1 MDPFDRSLQVQE
13 LHSIHGICSIFPC
26 LHLRLATVNIACI
39 YNLHALPISE
49 LRRRADSVVA
59 VTSQEPGK
67 GCERVTPGG
76 QCDNVGT
83 GRDHGAMV
91 GYGGHSDRDTAQ
103 WEQLTPAH
111 GHGHCCS
118 QGWRI

>member
-1 MDPFDRSLQVQE
+1 M
-13 LHSIHGICSIFPC
+13 
-26 LHLRLATVNIACI
+26 HLLSTCTAHYSGLC
-39 YNLHALPISE
+39 
-49 LRRRADSVVA
+49 RRDD
-59 VTSQEPGK
+59 TGTT

-91 GYGGHSDRDTAQ
+91 GDGGHSDRDTAQ
-103 WEQLTPAH
+103 WEQLTPPH

>member
-1 MDPFDRSLQVQE
+1 MFAPMM
-13 LHSIHGICSIFPC
+13 
-26 LHLRLATVNIACI
+26 
-39 YNLHALPISE
+39 
-49 LRRRADSVVA
+49 A

-103 WEQLTPAH
+103 WEQLTPPH
-111 GHGHCCS
+111 GQCWTLLFPGLEDINPVS
-118 QGWRI
+118 PASEFQPTAARIKTT